1 MPMTDFD
8 KYDDDI
14 DGERAGRAIF
24 AGALIAAFFAV
35 LLAIRFFSSDL

>member
-24 AGALIAAFFAV
+24 AWALIAAFLAV
-35 LLAIRFFSSDL
+35 LLAISLFARDL